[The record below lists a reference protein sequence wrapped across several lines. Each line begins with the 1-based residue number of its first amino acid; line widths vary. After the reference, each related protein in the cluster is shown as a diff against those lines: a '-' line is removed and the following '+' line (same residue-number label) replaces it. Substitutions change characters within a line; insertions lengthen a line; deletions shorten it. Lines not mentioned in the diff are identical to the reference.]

1 MTFSDALKLV
11 RENADN
17 YFIISGFKFGDKFYF
32 VTVSSKAVYESG
44 EYVETI
50 YVVDTNDSSVTFD
63 NLINIC
69 GSFNDATANE
79 FIEAA
84 NNSTRVDS

>member
-11 RENADN
+11 RENAEN
-17 YFIISGFKFGDKFYF
+17 YFIISGFKFRDKFYF
-32 VTVSSKAVYESG
+32 VTVSSKDVYESG

-50 YVVDTNDSSVTFD
+50 YVVNTKDSSVTFD

-69 GSFNDATANE
+69 GSFDDATTNE